1 MGPRAGMQQGKLQN
15 IIWTVRHGQRI
26 DNIDPNWR
34 KTAPRGAWDDPTLR

>member
-1 MGPRAGMQQGKLQN
+1 MGPRAGMQQGKQQN